1 MSLRLRL
8 ALLYT
13 LLLGMVLAVLGVVT
27 FILVSKRLYA
37 AVDESLRAE
46 AEAVEQALAPVDAP
60 LTPSLVLGRSQR
72 LAQLAGE
79 LSTFYVLDPGGQVL
93 YSSLR
98 APLSAPAGSFS
109 RLPTFATY
117 RVGGQAIRFYTDPL
131 LDGDRLLG
139 VVEVGQSLRATD
151 SALSEIRNVIVLG
164 GAVALLLTAGSSYL
178 LAGRALLPV
187 RQLAALARYIERT
200 GDFRRRLPEPATRGE
215 PKQLVSTFNA
225 MIERVERTLA
235 LQAAFLAD
243 SSHELRRPLTVIRT
257 NIDVL
262 RSNDLTS
269 EEQRACLDEMA
280 AEAEAMARLIADLL
294 FLSREGE
301 HAIEHKPVDLSALA
315 REQATRLAEQAQ
327 GHHLTVQVE
336 DGVWVLGDQARLSQ
350 MMTNVL
356 ENALAYTPAGGEVAL
371 CLVCREGWA
380 ELKVSDNGIG
390 IPPEELPRVF
400 ERFFRGRGARAMR
413 PQGSGLGLAIVRHVA
428 EIHGGQ
434 VEVESSPGRGTTLTV
449 RLPLLGDGRQ
459 RL

>member
-13 LLLGMVLAVLGVVT
+13 LLLGVVLAVLGLVT
-27 FILVSKRLYA
+27 FVLASKRLYA
-37 AVDESLRAE
+37 AVDDSLRAE

-60 LTPSLVLGRSQR
+60 LTPQLVLERSQR
-72 LAQLAGE
+72 LAQLANE
-79 LSTFYVLDPGGQVL
+79 LSTFYVLDARGQVL

-98 APLSAPAGSFS
+98 APLPAPAGSS
-109 RLPTFATY
+109 SGLPAFATH
-117 RVGGQAIRFYTDPL
+117 RAGGQTVRLYTEPL

-151 SALSEIRNVIVLG
+151 GALSEIRNVIALG
-164 GAVALLLTAGSSYL
+164 GVVAMLLTAGSSYL

-187 RQLAALARYIERT
+187 RRLAALARYIERT

-215 PKQLVSTFNA
+215 PKELVSTFNA

-243 SSHELRRPLTVIRT
+243 SSHELRRPLTVLRT
-257 NIDVL
+257 DIDVL
-262 RSNDLTS
+262 RSNDLPS

-301 HAIEHKPVDLSALA
+301 QAIEREPVDLSALC
-315 REQATRLAEQAQ
+315 REQADRMGEQHP
-327 GHHLTVQVE
+327 GHRLTVQVE
-336 DGVWVLGDQARLSQ
+336 EGLWVRGDQARLAQ
-350 MMTNVL
+350 MVANLL
-356 ENALAYTPAGGEVAL
+356 ENAFAYTPAGREVAL
-371 CLVCREGWA
+371 FLARREGWA
-380 ELKVSDNGIG
+380 ELKVSDSGIG
-390 IPPEELPRVF
+390 IPPEELPHVF

-428 EIHGGQ
+428 EVHGGQ
-434 VEVESSPGRGTTLTV
+434 VGAESAPGWGATFTV
-449 RLPLLGDGRQ
+449 RLPLLGDADQ
-459 RL
+459 RP